1 MHGLLIWFGIT
12 NAAGHA
18 YSFWSGIGSDL
29 GEITIIGGLLMVLRK
44 HNCEV
49 HGCWRLGRHQTG
61 AGHHVC
67 RGHHPDDPL
76 TRQDVLDAHAAAK
89 PRQPFRAAKTKAP

>member
-1 MHGLLIWFGIT
+1 VHGLLIWFGIT

-49 HGCWRLGRHQTG
+49 HGCWRLGRHTT
-61 AGHHVC
+61 AGGHTVC
-67 RGHHPDDPL
+67 RKHHPDDRL
-76 TRQDVLDAHAAAK
+76 TARDVQDAH
-89 PRQPFRAAKTKAP
+89 RAALQSVGTRE